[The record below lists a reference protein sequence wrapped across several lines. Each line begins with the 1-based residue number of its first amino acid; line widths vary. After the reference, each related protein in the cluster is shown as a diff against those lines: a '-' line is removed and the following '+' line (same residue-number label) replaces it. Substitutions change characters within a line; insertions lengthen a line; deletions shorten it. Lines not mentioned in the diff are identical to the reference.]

1 MPSETLLARM
11 ALGTVLV
18 LSLAGCAG
26 GKLRMDM
33 AKSCQAHGGT
43 WSAAQETC
51 TTSAA
56 GGSQASK
63 QAKDICAYQ
72 GGVYLPGGTCM
83 MEGVK

>member
-1 MPSETLLARM
+1 
-11 ALGTVLV
+11 
-18 LSLAGCAG
+18 
-26 GKLRMDM
+26 M

-51 TTSAA
+51 TMS
-56 GGSQASK
+56 GGSGSQASK

-72 GGVYLPGGTCM
+72 GGDYLPGGTCM

>member
-1 MPSETLLARM
+1 MQTGSLLART

-26 GKLRMDM
+26 GKFRMNM

-51 TTSAA
+51 TMS
-56 GGSQASK
+56 GGSGSQASK

-72 GGVYLPGGTCM
+72 GGDYLPGGTCM